1 MFSLF
6 DLKIILRT
14 AASWGKKIFL
24 IIFVYAV
31 VVSLFI
37 HFIGADKKTLN
48 KPAQTTYQQNRL
60 KLYTLVNNP
69 ELKKT
74 KEGKKTLALYRSM
87 ICGLTGDTCTDNPAD
102 AYKYQAKSLT
112 GQLTNLFMLPLM
124 NPPASGVY
132 WAYTSLQDAGFVPNS
147 YAAEGIGF
155 SSLRPIMNLWKV
167 FRDVSYMLLV
177 VVLIAIGFMIMFR
190 MKINPQ
196 TVINI
201 ENALPRIV
209 VAMLLITFSFAI
221 AGFLIDM
228 MYVLIAII
236 VSLISG
242 NGAFY
247 DIGKMQNNY
256 LNGNATSLWDT
267 IFNNPAN
274 LGVTQH
280 SNLKNISTGIDV
292 VDSTWNGGVS
302 FLSGWGQ
309 LNFIGSSVM
318 STLFAALPPF
328 ISGMI
333 QVIGM
338 TAGGFIITTILV
350 MLLQWSVG
358 ATVEGLQA
366 VSFGSG
372 NLTRLLTL
380 PIIGTLSFGVGFN
393 TIPYL
398 LPVIFGLAIFFT
410 ILFLFFRIFFMLFK
424 AYLQVI
430 FLIIIAPFMLLFEA
444 VPGKSSFS
452 TWIKHLMADVFT
464 FPIVIAILTIGFV
477 LSNQLSSG
485 GEFWRPPFLNVIDPS
500 LLPIFIGMGVVFM
513 TPDLVKLTKEQ
524 LFGIKDLPI
533 NFGFGTFFAGA
544 GAAGAG
550 GMSLLGQLSTANLGM
565 TAVFGEKWS
574 SAFGRGRPSPA
585 SPHLPSAS
593 PHEDKVNS

>member
-1 MFSLF
+1 MSFF

-24 IIFVYAV
+24 VFFVYAV

-37 HFIGADKKTLN
+37 HFIGKDKKTLN
-48 KPAQTTYQQNRL
+48 APTQSSYQQSRL
-60 KLYTLVNNP
+60 KLYELVNNP

-102 AYKYQAKSLT
+102 APKYQGKSLT
-112 GQLTNLFMLPLM
+112 GQLTKLFMLPLM

-132 WAYTSLQDAGFVPNS
+132 WVHTSLQDAGFVPKS

-256 LNGNATSLWDT
+256 LNGGGLTLWES
-267 IFNNPAN
+267 IFTNPAN
-274 LGVTQH
+274 IKGGWGGYVGSLFSLGGAVVENMYTALPLFLSSAIKYITNFVIGYGISQFLFGWLFTLIGTALNNVG
-280 SNLKNISTGIDV
+280 SLPGFLPQLIMLPIVGIPSVVFGFSTG
-292 VDSTWNGGVS
+292 
-302 FLSGWGQ
+302 Q
-309 LNFIGSSVM
+309 
-318 STLFAALPPF
+318 TLVIPF
-328 ISGMI
+328 I
-333 QVIGM
+333 
-338 TAGGFIITTILV
+338 AGAF
-350 MLLQWSVG
+350 
-358 ATVEGLQA
+358 
-366 VSFGSG
+366 
-372 NLTRLLTL
+372 
-380 PIIGTLSFGVGFN
+380 
-393 TIPYL
+393 
-398 LPVIFGLAIFFT
+398 IFFT

-424 AYLQVI
+424 AYLQII
-430 FLIIIAPFMLLFEA
+430 FLTVIAPFMLLFEA

-452 TWIKHLMADVFT
+452 TWIKHLMADIFT

-477 LSNQLSSG
+477 LANQLST
-485 GEFWRPPFLNVIDPS
+485 EVNFWRPPFLNAIDPS
-500 LLPIFIGMGVVFM
+500 LLPVFIGAGVLFM

-524 LFGIKDLPI
+524 LFGIKDLPL

-550 GMSLLGQLSTANLGM
+550 GLSLVGQISTASMGI
-565 TAVFGEKWS
+565 TALTGKTIGDWIGTSGHKDVAGTKRQK
-574 SAFGRGRPSPA
+574 APGANPPDPIA
-585 SPHLPSAS
+585 P
-593 PHEDKVNS
+593 

>member
-14 AASWGKKIFL
+14 AASWGKKLFL
-24 IIFVYAV
+24 VVFVYAV

-37 HFIGADKKTLN
+37 HFIGADKKELN

-60 KLYTLVNNP
+60 KLYALVNNP

-74 KEGKKTLALYRSM
+74 KEGKKTLAVYRSV

-102 AYKYQAKSLT
+102 AHKYQAKSLT

-132 WAYTSLQDAGFVPNS
+132 WVHTSLQDAGFVPKS

-247 DIGKMQNNY
+247 DVGKMQNNY
-256 LNGNATSLWDT
+256 LNGGGLTLWES
-267 IFNNPAN
+267 IFTNPAN
-274 LGVTQH
+274 IKG
-280 SNLKNISTGIDV
+280 
-292 VDSTWNGGVS
+292 
-302 FLSGWGQ
+302 GWGGYAGN
-309 LNFIGSSVM
+309 LFNLGGSVVENM
-318 STLFAALPPF
+318 FTALPTFVSGTIKYITNFVIGYALSQLLFGQLFTIFGQALNDIGLWLELGFLPQLLMLPIVGIPTVLLGFGLGPTIIIPF
-328 ISGMI
+328 I
-333 QVIGM
+333 
-338 TAGGFIITTILV
+338 AGTF
-350 MLLQWSVG
+350 
-358 ATVEGLQA
+358 
-366 VSFGSG
+366 
-372 NLTRLLTL
+372 
-380 PIIGTLSFGVGFN
+380 
-393 TIPYL
+393 
-398 LPVIFGLAIFFT
+398 IFFT

-424 AYLQVI
+424 AYLQII
-430 FLIIIAPFMLLFEA
+430 FLTVIAPFMLLFEA

-452 TWIKHLMADVFT
+452 TWIKHLMADIFT

-477 LSNQLSSG
+477 LANQLSADVN
-485 GEFWRPPFLNVIDPS
+485 FWRPPFLNAIDPS
-500 LLPIFIGMGVVFM
+500 LLPVFIGAGVLFM

-524 LFGIKDLPI
+524 LFGIKDLPLS
-533 NFGFGTFFAGA
+533 FGFGTFFAGA

-550 GMSLLGQLSTANLGM
+550 GLSLVGQISTASMGLSAITGKTIGQM
-565 TAVFGEKWS
+565 IGTAGEKQDP
-574 SAFGRGRPSPA
+574 AGERLKNPSNIGG
-585 SPHLPSAS
+585 
-593 PHEDKVNS
+593 KK

>member
-1 MFSLF
+1 MSLF
-6 DLKIILRT
+6 ELKWIFGKI
-14 AASWGKKIFL
+14 ASWGKKLFL
-24 IIFVYAV
+24 VVFVYAV

-37 HFIGADKKTLN
+37 HFIGADKKALN

-60 KLYTLVNNP
+60 KLYALVNNP

-74 KEGKKTLALYRSM
+74 KEGKKTLALYRSV

-102 AYKYQAKSLT
+102 AHKYQAKSLT

-132 WAYTSLQDAGFVPNS
+132 WAHTSLQDAGFIPKS
-147 YAAEGIGF
+147 YASEGIGF

-236 VSLISG
+236 ISLVSG

-256 LNGNATSLWDT
+256 LNSNGMTLWES

-274 LGVTQH
+274 IKGSTLGSALGT
-280 SNLKNISTGIDV
+280 NKDI
-292 VDSTWNGGVS
+292 GG
-302 FLSGWGQ
+302 FLSSWGN
-309 LNFIGSSVM
+309 LNYLGKAVILNM
-318 STLFAALPPF
+318 LTALPATV
-328 ISGMI
+328 SGTI
-333 QVIGM
+333 YFVVNSVIGYTL
-338 TAGGFIITTILV
+338 TAGLAGLIHHYFGEGVENLGLGAEIGK
-350 MLLQWSVG
+350 LLRYVTGPVG
-358 ATVEGLQA
+358 LAI
-366 VSFGSG
+366 SFV
-372 NLTRLLTL
+372 
-380 PIIGTLSFGVGFN
+380 VGFSLGP
-393 TIPYL
+393 TVVIPIL
-398 LPVIFGLAIFFT
+398 AGLAIFFT
-410 ILFLFFRIFFMLFK
+410 IIFLFFRIFFLLFK
-424 AYLQVI
+424 AYLQII
-430 FLIIIAPFMLLFEA
+430 FLTIIAPFMLLFEA

-452 TWIKHLMADVFT
+452 TWIKHLMADIFT

-477 LSNQLSSG
+477 LSSQLSTDTY
-485 GEFWRPPFLNVIDPS
+485 FWKPPFLNMLDPS
-500 LLPIFIGMGVVFM
+500 LLPVFIGMGILMM

-524 LFGIKDLPI
+524 LFGIKDLPL
-533 NFGFGTFFAGA
+533 NFGFSTFFAGA
-544 GAAGAG
+544 GAAGG
-550 GMSLLGQLSTANLGM
+550 GVMSGLGTLSTANLGIGALIGDSEWRKKIKLPFPTIGGKGN
-565 TAVFGEKWS
+565 TAANPPG
-574 SAFGRGRPSPA
+574 
-585 SPHLPSAS
+585 
-593 PHEDKVNS
+593 KV

>member
-1 MFSLF
+1 MFLF
-6 DLKIILRT
+6 DLKIILHT
-14 AASWGKKIFL
+14 VVSWGKKIFL
-24 IIFVYAV
+24 VVFVYAV

-37 HFIGADKKTLN
+37 HFIGKDKKTLN
-48 KPAQTTYQQNRL
+48 APTQTTYQQNRL
-60 KLYTLVNNP
+60 KLYELVNNP

-74 KEGKKTLALYRSM
+74 KEGKKTLTLYRSM

-102 AYKYQAKSLT
+102 AHKYLAKSLT

-132 WAYTSLQDAGFVPNS
+132 WVRTSLQDAGFVPQT

-247 DIGKMQNNY
+247 DIGQMQNNY
-256 LNGNATSLWDT
+256 LNGGGLTLWES
-267 IFNNPAN
+267 IFTNPAN
-274 LGVTQH
+274 IKG
-280 SNLKNISTGIDV
+280 
-292 VDSTWNGGVS
+292 
-302 FLSGWGQ
+302 GWGGYG
-309 LNFIGSSVM
+309 GSLFNLGASVVENM
-318 STLFAALPPF
+318 FTALPLF
-328 ISGMI
+328 VSGVI
-333 QVIGM
+333 KYITNFVIGY
-338 TAGGFIITTILV
+338 
-350 MLLQWSVG
+350 
-358 ATVEGLQA
+358 GLSQLFFGKMFALIGQA
-366 VSFGSG
+366 L
-372 NLTRLLTL
+372 N
-380 PIIGTLSFGVGFN
+380 GVGFATVDAGYLPQLIMLPIVGIPSILLGFSLGP
-393 TIPYL
+393 TI
-398 LPVIFGLAIFFT
+398 VIPFIAGSFIFFT

-424 AYLQVI
+424 AYLQII
-430 FLIIIAPFMLLFEA
+430 FLIVIAPFMLLFEA

-452 TWIKHLMADVFT
+452 TWIKHLMADIFT

-477 LSNQLSSG
+477 LSNQLST
-485 GEFWRPPFLNVIDPS
+485 EVNFWRPPFLNAIDPS
-500 LLPIFIGMGVVFM
+500 LLPVFIGAGVLFM

-524 LFGIKDLPI
+524 LFGIKDLPL

-550 GMSLLGQLSTANLGM
+550 GLSLVGQISTASMGI
-565 TAVFGEKWS
+565 TALTGKTIGDWIGTSGHKDVAGTKRV
-574 SAFGRGRPSPA
+574 G
-585 SPHLPSAS
+585 LPGSN
-593 PHEDKVNS
+593 PPEPIK

>member
-1 MFSLF
+1 MSFF

-24 IIFVYAV
+24 VFFVYAV

-37 HFIGADKKTLN
+37 HFIGKDKKTLN
-48 KPAQTTYQQNRL
+48 APTQSSYQQSRL
-60 KLYTLVNNP
+60 KLYELVNNP

-102 AYKYQAKSLT
+102 APKYQGKSLT
-112 GQLTNLFMLPLM
+112 GQLTKLFMLPLM

-132 WAYTSLQDAGFVPNS
+132 WVHTSLQDAGFVPKS

-256 LNGNATSLWDT
+256 LNGGGLTLWES
-267 IFNNPAN
+267 IFTNPAN
-274 LGVTQH
+274 IKGGWGGYVGSLFSLGGAVVENMYTALPLFLSSAIKYITNFVIGYGISQFLFGWLFTLIGTALNNVG
-280 SNLKNISTGIDV
+280 SLPGFLPQLIMLPIVGIPSVVFGFSTG
-292 VDSTWNGGVS
+292 
-302 FLSGWGQ
+302 Q
-309 LNFIGSSVM
+309 
-318 STLFAALPPF
+318 TLVIPF
-328 ISGMI
+328 I
-333 QVIGM
+333 
-338 TAGGFIITTILV
+338 AGAF
-350 MLLQWSVG
+350 
-358 ATVEGLQA
+358 
-366 VSFGSG
+366 
-372 NLTRLLTL
+372 
-380 PIIGTLSFGVGFN
+380 
-393 TIPYL
+393 
-398 LPVIFGLAIFFT
+398 IFFT

-424 AYLQVI
+424 AYLQII
-430 FLIIIAPFMLLFEA
+430 FLTVIAPFMLLFEA

-452 TWIKHLMADVFT
+452 TWIKHLMADIFT

-477 LSNQLSSG
+477 LANQLST
-485 GEFWRPPFLNVIDPS
+485 EVNFWRPPFLNAIDPS
-500 LLPIFIGMGVVFM
+500 LLPVFIGAGVLFM

-524 LFGIKDLPI
+524 LFGIKDLPL

-544 GAAGAG
+544 GAAGG
-550 GMSLLGQLSTANLGM
+550 GAMSLVGQISTASLGISALTGKTIGQLIHTAPTPDTERL
-565 TAVFGEKWS
+565 KQS
-574 SAFGRGRPSPA
+574 SATPVEQGIKG
-585 SPHLPSAS
+585 
-593 PHEDKVNS
+593 KNG

>member
-6 DLKIILRT
+6 DLKFVLRT
-14 AASWGKKIFL
+14 AISWGKKLFL
-24 IIFVYAV
+24 VVFVYAV

-37 HFIGADKKTLN
+37 HFIGADKRTLN
-48 KPAQTTYQQNRL
+48 KPTQTTYQQNRL

-74 KEGKKTLALYRSM
+74 KEGKKTLAIYRSV
-87 ICGLTGDTCTDNPAD
+87 ICGLTGDTCTNNPAD

-132 WAYTSLQDAGFVPNS
+132 WTYTSLQDTGFIPKS
-147 YAAEGIGF
+147 YASEGIGF

-236 VSLISG
+236 ISLISG

-256 LNGNATSLWDT
+256 LNGNATSLWDS
-267 IFNNPAN
+267 IFSNPAN
-274 LGVTQH
+274 YDVVKH
-280 SNLKNISTGIDV
+280 SNIPNIKTGIDAL
-292 VDSTWNGGVS
+292 DTTWNGGVS

-318 STLFAALPPF
+318 STILAALPPF
-328 ISGMI
+328 ISGLI
-333 QVIGM
+333 QVIM
-338 TAGGFIITTILV
+338 ISAGGFLITTAIY
-350 MLLQWSVG
+350 M
-358 ATVEGLQA
+358 GLQLMVGSSVENLQA
-366 VSFGSG
+366 ISFGTG
-372 NLTRLLTL
+372 NLTRLFTV
-380 PIIGTLSFGVGFN
+380 PTIGTISFALGYQLVPF
-393 TIPYL
+393 L
-398 LPVIFGLAIFFT
+398 LAVLFGLCIFFT
-410 ILFLFFRIFFMLFK
+410 ILLLFFRIFFLLFK
-424 AYLQVI
+424 SYLQII

-452 TWIKHLMADVFT
+452 TWIKHLMADIFT
-464 FPIVIAILTIGFV
+464 FPIVIAILTIGYV
-477 LSNQLSSG
+477 LSNQLSSAG
-485 GEFWRPPFLNVIDPS
+485 DFWRPPFLNVVDPS
-500 LLPIFIGMGVVFM
+500 LLPVFIGMGVMLM
-513 TPDLVKLTKEQ
+513 TPDLVKLTREQ
-524 LFGIKDLPI
+524 LFGIKDLPL
-533 NFGFGTFFAGA
+533 NFGLGTYFAGA
-544 GAAGAG
+544 GAAGG
-550 GMSLLGQLSTANLGM
+550 GVMSGLGTLSTANLGIGAI
-565 TAVFGEKWS
+565 TGKQNWREELFGKGPKPPPKEPNQLS
-574 SAFGRGRPSPA
+574 
-585 SPHLPSAS
+585 SAS
-593 PHEDKVNS
+593 PK

>member
-1 MFSLF
+1 MFFLF

-14 AASWGKKIFL
+14 AASWGKKLFL
-24 IIFVYAV
+24 VFFVYAV

-48 KPAQTTYQQNRL
+48 KPVQTTYQQNRL
-60 KLYTLVNNP
+60 KLYELVNNP

-74 KEGKKTLALYRSM
+74 KEGKKTLAVYRSM

-102 AYKYQAKSLT
+102 APKYQAKSLT

-132 WAYTSLQDAGFVPNS
+132 WAYTSLQDAGFVPKS

-236 VSLISG
+236 ISLISG

-256 LNGNATSLWDT
+256 LNGGGLTLWES
-267 IFNNPAN
+267 IFTNPAN
-274 LGVTQH
+274 IKG
-280 SNLKNISTGIDV
+280 
-292 VDSTWNGGVS
+292 
-302 FLSGWGQ
+302 GWGGYG
-309 LNFIGSSVM
+309 GSLFNLGASVVENM
-318 STLFAALPPF
+318 FTALPLFVSGVIKYITNFVIGYGLSQLFFGKMFALIGQALNDVGFATVGAGYLPQLIMLPIVGIPSILLGFSLGPTIVIPF
-328 ISGMI
+328 I
-333 QVIGM
+333 
-338 TAGGFIITTILV
+338 AG
-350 MLLQWSVG
+350 
-358 ATVEGLQA
+358 
-366 VSFGSG
+366 SF
-372 NLTRLLTL
+372 
-380 PIIGTLSFGVGFN
+380 
-393 TIPYL
+393 
-398 LPVIFGLAIFFT
+398 IFFT

-424 AYLQVI
+424 AYLQII
-430 FLIIIAPFMLLFEA
+430 FLIVIAPFMLLFEA

-452 TWIKHLMADVFT
+452 TWIKHLMADIFT

-477 LSNQLSSG
+477 LSNQLST
-485 GEFWRPPFLNVIDPS
+485 EVNFWRPPFLNAIDPS
-500 LLPIFIGMGVVFM
+500 LLPVFIGAGVLFM

-524 LFGIKDLPI
+524 LFGIKDLPL

-565 TAVFGEKWS
+565 TAIFGNKWS
-574 SAFGRGRPSPA
+574 EAFGRGKGGPTTA
-585 SPHLPSAS
+585 SPQAASATPPIQGKTS
-593 PHEDKVNS
+593 